1 MRTEQKSSDHFAE
14 EIMEADVLSIKVG
27 TTVKDAVSLMVKND
41 SGCLVIIN
49 KQTAVGIVT
58 ERDIL
63 NKITAEGVDPGKVFV
78 EDIMTA
84 PLVSVSPKSPI
95 SEIAEK
101 MSTFQVRR
109 TIVINEKGQL
119 AGIVGAEDLARWLA
133 KENNYT
139 DPTLNAIASVG
150 EAGNRGPYA

>member
-1 MRTEQKSSDHFAE
+1 MRMEQKSSEHCAE
-14 EIMEADVLSIKVG
+14 EIMEADVLSAKVG

-41 SGCLVIIN
+41 SGCLVVIDEQI
-49 KQTAVGIVT
+49 AVGIVT

-63 NKITAEGVDPGKVFV
+63 NKITAEGVDPRKVLV
-78 EDIMTA
+78 EDIMTT
-84 PLVSVSPKSPI
+84 PLVIVRTKSPI

-133 KENNYT
+133 KENNYS
-139 DPTLNAIASVG
+139 DATLNAIASVR
-150 EAGNRGPYA
+150 EAGYRGPYA